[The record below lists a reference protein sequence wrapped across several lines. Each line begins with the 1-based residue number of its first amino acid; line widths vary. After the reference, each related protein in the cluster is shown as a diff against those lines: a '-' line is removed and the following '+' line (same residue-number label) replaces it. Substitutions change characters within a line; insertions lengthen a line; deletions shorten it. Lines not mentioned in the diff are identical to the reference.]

1 MQKKKIQ
8 AHQVTENSILCDL
21 ICLEIQNSFLCSGL
35 KIMQPQNVFF
45 QKNWNVRFKTLD
57 NFKRPLKTS
66 NRCLPLISNR
76 VLYMK

>member
-8 AHQVTENSILCDL
+8 AHHVTENSILCDV

-45 QKNWNVRFKTLD
+45 KKIEKLD
-57 NFKRPLKTS
+57 LK
-66 NRCLPLISNR
+66 PKIIS
-76 VLYMK
+76 

>member
-21 ICLEIQNSFLCSGL
+21 ICLEIQNSFLCSSL

-45 QKNWNVRFKTLD
+45 KKIETLD
-57 NFKRPLKTS
+57 SKP
-66 NRCLPLISNR
+66 
-76 VLYMK
+76 

>member
-8 AHQVTENSILCDL
+8 AHQVTENSILCDV

-45 QKNWNVRFKTLD
+45 KKIETLD
-57 NFKRPLKTS
+57 SKP
-66 NRCLPLISNR
+66 
-76 VLYMK
+76 